1 MNRYFTAGILAVL
14 GLSAV
19 AYAADDFWVKKDWK
33 EWTVAECEKMLEDSP
48 WAKTALVQN
57 ENSSNFSSL
66 QGNGSAATA
75 RATRHGTGE
84 IQYFVQILS
93 AETIRQAHVRQE
105 QLKQGYSKMDEA
117 QKKAFDA
124 KMDGEL
130 QGPPPDVLAFHLDFK
145 ARGDNLAKEI
155 NLPVMAAR
163 AWQIAT
169 AGGIPQDLILI
180 TDKGVHVTPNDFA
193 TTRGS
198 DHEFDFTFL
207 RAPNGEPIIEDGAKS
222 IKVQIPYPAIGDF
235 DKGKKIVEF
244 KLDKMMKDGK
254 PDY

>member
-1 MNRYFTAGILAVL
+1 MNRYFAAGILAVL
-14 GLSAV
+14 GLAAI
-19 AYAADDFWVKKDWK
+19 AYAANDFWVKKDWK
-33 EWTVAECEKMLEDSP
+33 EWTAAECEKMLEDSP
-48 WAKTALVQN
+48 WAKTALVEN

-75 RATRHGTGE
+75 RATRRGTGE

-93 AETIRQAHVRQE
+93 AETIRHAHVRQE
-105 QLKQGYSKMDEA
+105 QLQKGNSGMDEA
-117 QKKAFDA
+117 QKNAFDA
-124 KMDGEL
+124 KMDGL
-130 QGPPPDVLAFHLDFK
+130 MQGPPPDVLAFHLVFK

-155 NLPVMAAR
+155 NLPEMAAR
-163 AWQIAT
+163 AWQSAT
-169 AGGIPQDLILI
+169 AGGIPNDLILI
-180 TDKGVHVTPNDFA
+180 TDKGVHVTPNGFA
-193 TTRGS
+193 RTPGTNS
-198 DHEFDFTFL
+198 EFDFTFL

-222 IKVQIPYPAIGDF
+222 IKVQFPYPAIGDF